1 MAIVHQNLALSF
13 GEAFPEAGCD
23 EAGRGC
29 LAGPVFAAAVI
40 LPRQPGRA
48 LLAGLNDSKQ
58 LSAHN
63 RMRMRDLI
71 TACALSFG
79 VGVVD
84 HATIDQMNILQASF
98 LAMHLALEKLDPQP
112 EMVIVDGNRFNPYR
126 SVPHECVIKGDATYL
141 SVAAASVLAK
151 TARDEYM
158 QELHEIFPWYGWDR
172 NKGYPT
178 PAHRRAID
186 KYGLSP
192 YHRRSFGRARQ
203 MRLYFPGAST

>member
-1 MAIVHQNLALSF
+1 MTVVHPNLALCF

-29 LAGPVFAAAVI
+29 LAGPVVAAAVI
-40 LPRQPGRA
+40 LPRNPDAA
-48 LLAGLNDSKQ
+48 LRAGLNDSKQ
-58 LSAHN
+58 LSVQA
-63 RMRMRDLI
+63 RLQMRDLI
-71 TACALSFG
+71 TATSLSFG

-84 HATIDQMNILQASF
+84 HTTIDTMNILQASF

-112 EMVIVDGNRFNPYR
+112 EMIIVDGNRFNPYR
-126 SVPHECVIKGDATYL
+126 NIPHECVVRGDATYL

-158 QELHEIFPWYGWDR
+158 HELHEIYPQYGWNR

-178 PAHRRAID
+178 PVHRRAID

-192 YHRRSFGRARQ
+192 YHRRSFGRAQQIR
-203 MRLYFPGAST
+203 MYFPAAEK